1 MLFSCFKIIFIFK
14 IFKKKNEFKINLKYI
29 IWKKN
34 LKIYFPFLFS
44 LNYELGGKKT
54 RKHFEFLGFN

>member
-14 IFKKKNEFKINLKYI
+14 IFKKKNANLKYI

>member
-14 IFKKKNEFKINLKYI
+14 IFKKKKANLKYI

-44 LNYELGGKKT
+44 LNYELGGKKR

>member
-14 IFKKKNEFKINLKYI
+14 IFKKKNTNLKYI